1 MKFFPHIDVV
11 VAESTL
17 DPYDRDTQG
26 FLELKTFLN
35 LLNNWLLD
43 YKFNFTLLLE
53 NFIFLYCCNRTNN
66 LLINYY
72 EVFY

>member
-35 LLNNWLLD
+35 LFNN
-43 YKFNFTLLLE
+43 
-53 NFIFLYCCNRTNN
+53 
-66 LLINYY
+66 
-72 EVFY
+72 